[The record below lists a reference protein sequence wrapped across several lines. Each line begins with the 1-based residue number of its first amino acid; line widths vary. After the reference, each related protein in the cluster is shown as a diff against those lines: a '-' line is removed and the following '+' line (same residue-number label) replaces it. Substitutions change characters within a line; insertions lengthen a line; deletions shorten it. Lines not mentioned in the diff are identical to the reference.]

1 MHFSLSQ
8 KDIST
13 IFAVSNGFSG
23 GIRTGMNFTGL
34 IIGVAAFLMIG
45 MFHPIVIKAEYHFGT
60 DCWWAFLLV
69 GLAATAASLFT
80 AHYIWSTLL
89 GVFAFSCFWS
99 ILEVFEQQKRVEKG
113 WFPAN
118 PKRKT
123 NTISKTPKN

>member
-1 MHFSLSQ
+1 MTDIFSLSP

-13 IFAVSNGFSG
+13 IFAVVNRFLEV
-23 GIRTGMNFTGL
+23 IRTGMNFTGL

-60 DCWWAFLLV
+60 GCWWAFLLV
-69 GLAATAASLFT
+69 GLAATAASLFID
-80 AHYIWSTLL
+80 HYIWSTLL

-99 ILEVFEQQKRVEKG
+99 ILEVFEQQKRVAKG

-118 PKRKT
+118 PKRKD
-123 NTISKTPKN
+123 KML